1 LIYARASNHGLFTLS
16 CHRAGCLYS
25 PNDSLTLDIHH
36 LVLIRKEDNL
46 TTNAVSLAGTPAASP
61 LGYFSW
67 TFGQGARDPYYII
80 VIIYIFYPYF
90 SNTVVG
96 DPVQGQA
103 LIGYITAA
111 AGLLLAVAAPFLGAI
126 ADKDGRRKPWILG
139 TVAIMSIGA
148 FCLWFI
154 QPHGQGL
161 SLGLSLLILFVIK
174 ICFTVSEVFHNAML
188 PSLAPANRVGLVS
201 GLAYSLG
208 NVGGLVLMLFVLLA
222 FSLPGTQAWAFLPD
236 SPLFGI
242 DQSAHEHNR
251 IVGPIAGLWMLLFT
265 LPVLLF
271 TPDGKAS
278 PFPLWQVAKEGVQD
292 VIQTLK
298 HVRHYSNIARYL
310 LARMFFIDGMVGVL
324 TFGGV
329 YASGTFGWD
338 TTTLL
343 IFGLCSSASAMIGA
357 YLGGRL
363 DDKVGSIRALQIAI
377 STSAVVLL
385 TLVSVQPDTILYF
398 IEVGSEPVW
407 DSPYFA
413 TLPEIFYFA
422 TNQIFAMFFVTG
434 LSASRTL
441 MARIAPPERITQ
453 FFGLFALSATATAFL
468 APLLVATATSIFES
482 QRIGFAS
489 LAVLMIIGA
498 VMLLKVKEEQ
508 ATVAS

>member
-1 LIYARASNHGLFTLS
+1 LNA
-16 CHRAGCLYS
+16 
-25 PNDSLTLDIHH
+25 
-36 LVLIRKEDNL
+36 
-46 TTNAVSLAGTPAASP
+46 NAVSLAGSPAASP

-67 TFGQGARDPYYII
+67 TFGQGARDPYYIM

-96 DPVQGQA
+96 DPIKGQA
-103 LIGYITAA
+103 LIGYITAG
-111 AGLLLAVAAPFLGAI
+111 AGLLLAFTAPFLGAI
-126 ADKDGRRKPWILG
+126 ADKDGRRKPWIVG
-139 TVAIMSIGA
+139 TVAVMAIGA

-154 QPHGQGL
+154 QPDNQGL
-161 SLGLSLLILFVIK
+161 SLGMSLLILFVIK
-174 ICFTVSEVFHNAML
+174 VCFTVSEVFHNAML
-188 PSLAPANRVGLVS
+188 PSIAPGHRIGLIS
-201 GLAYSLG
+201 GLAFSLG
-208 NVGGLVLMLFVLLA
+208 NIGGLVLMLFVLLA
-222 FSLPGTQAWAFLPD
+222 FSLPGTQPWMFLPE

-242 DQSAHEHNR
+242 DQSLHEHNR

-278 PFPLWQVAKEGVQD
+278 PLPMWQLAKEGVRD
-292 VIQTLK
+292 VIQTIK

-343 IFGLCSSASAMIGA
+343 IFGLCTSASAMFGA
-357 YLGGRL
+357 YVGGRL
-363 DDKVGSIRALQIAI
+363 DDRVGSIRALQIAI
-377 STSAVVLL
+377 GTSAVVLL

-398 IEVGSEPVW
+398 VEVGSEPVW
-407 DSPYFA
+407 NSPYFA
-413 TLPEIFYFA
+413 TLPEIFYFG

-441 MARIAPPERITQ
+441 MARIAPPEMATQ
-453 FFGLFALSATATAFL
+453 FFGLFALSATVTAFL
-468 APLLVATATSIFES
+468 APLLVATATDVFES

-489 LAVLMIIGA
+489 LAILMIIGA
-498 VMLLKVKEEQ
+498 FMLLKVKEEQ
-508 ATVAS
+508 ATVARGS